1 MSGVSPDMRD
11 IEKAAAAG
19 DSRAKLAIDA
29 FVEAVRHFIG
39 AYLVVLG
46 GCDVL
51 AFTGGMGENGV
62 GPSRGDLQ
70 ESRFGRPDS
79 RSTEKPDARQGR
91 RDQQSSNRNGEIWIV
106 PANEELDRRTAN
118 GSGFE
123 RQTKFF
129 SEIAVMA
136 NSEAIG
142 LIETKGIV
150 AAVEALDAALKAA
163 NVQFVEQ
170 HKVGSGLVAIT
181 LRGDVAAV
189 RAAVDAGAEAG
200 GKVGEIVS
208 VHVIARP
215 HSDVAK
221 MG

>member
-1 MSGVSPDMRD
+1 
-11 IEKAAAAG
+11 
-19 DSRAKLAIDA
+19 
-29 FVEAVRHFIG
+29 
-39 AYLVVLG
+39 
-46 GCDVL
+46 
-51 AFTGGMGENGV
+51 
-62 GPSRGDLQ
+62 
-70 ESRFGRPDS
+70 
-79 RSTEKPDARQGR
+79 
-91 RDQQSSNRNGEIWIV
+91 
-106 PANEELDRRTAN
+106 
-118 GSGFE
+118 
-123 RQTKFF
+123 
-129 SEIAVMA
+129 MA
-136 NSEAIG
+136 NQEAIG

-181 LRGDVAAV
+181 IRGDVAAV
-189 RAAVDAGAEAG
+189 RAAVDAGAESG

>member
-1 MSGVSPDMRD
+1 
-11 IEKAAAAG
+11 
-19 DSRAKLAIDA
+19 
-29 FVEAVRHFIG
+29 
-39 AYLVVLG
+39 
-46 GCDVL
+46 
-51 AFTGGMGENGV
+51 
-62 GPSRGDLQ
+62 
-70 ESRFGRPDS
+70 
-79 RSTEKPDARQGR
+79 
-91 RDQQSSNRNGEIWIV
+91 
-106 PANEELDRRTAN
+106 
-118 GSGFE
+118 
-123 RQTKFF
+123 
-129 SEIAVMA
+129 MA
-136 NSEAIG
+136 NAEAIG

-181 LRGDVAAV
+181 IRGDVAAV
-189 RAAVDAGAEAG
+189 RAAVDAGAESG

>member
-1 MSGVSPDMRD
+1 
-11 IEKAAAAG
+11 
-19 DSRAKLAIDA
+19 
-29 FVEAVRHFIG
+29 
-39 AYLVVLG
+39 
-46 GCDVL
+46 
-51 AFTGGMGENGV
+51 
-62 GPSRGDLQ
+62 
-70 ESRFGRPDS
+70 
-79 RSTEKPDARQGR
+79 
-91 RDQQSSNRNGEIWIV
+91 
-106 PANEELDRRTAN
+106 
-118 GSGFE
+118 
-123 RQTKFF
+123 
-129 SEIAVMA
+129 MA
-136 NSEAIG
+136 NAEAIG

-181 LRGDVAAV
+181 IKGDVAAV
-189 RAAVDAGAEAG
+189 RAAVDAGAESG

>member
-1 MSGVSPDMRD
+1 
-11 IEKAAAAG
+11 
-19 DSRAKLAIDA
+19 
-29 FVEAVRHFIG
+29 
-39 AYLVVLG
+39 
-46 GCDVL
+46 
-51 AFTGGMGENGV
+51 
-62 GPSRGDLQ
+62 
-70 ESRFGRPDS
+70 
-79 RSTEKPDARQGR
+79 
-91 RDQQSSNRNGEIWIV
+91 
-106 PANEELDRRTAN
+106 
-118 GSGFE
+118 
-123 RQTKFF
+123 
-129 SEIAVMA
+129 MA

-181 LRGDVAAV
+181 IRGDVAAV

-200 GKVGEIVS
+200 GKVGEVVS

-215 HSDVAK
+215 HTDVAK